1 MAQNPDYTQYHPKWY
16 RQSIPIFWWLR
27 KWAHAKFILRELTC
41 LAVAF
46 YALVLLLQVRALA
59 SGPEVY
65 ANFVAWLKTPLSVA
79 LHLVAFLFV
88 LYHSITWFNLS
99 PKALVFRVGKKRIP
113 GGMIAASNYAA
124 WGVFTALIAWI
135 MLSL

>member
-1 MAQNPDYTQYHPKWY
+1 MAKNPHYTQYHPKWY

-65 ANFVAWLKTPLSVA
+65 SNFVAWLKTPLSVA

-88 LYHSITWFNLS
+88 LYHSITWFNLTPQVIIVRRGEEQVPS
-99 PKALVFRVGKKRIP
+99 IFIAGSHYVAWLAVSVVIVWVVVG
-113 GGMIAASNYAA
+113 N
-124 WGVFTALIAWI
+124 
-135 MLSL
+135 